1 MKLSELFIQKRV
13 QCKYYITQ
21 VQATPFAQ
29 YLTWEGW
36 TDSIL
41 NQELIFSHRKTW
53 YTQRNFTDKLHAHDY
68 YEVQIYVSGD
78 VEYVYENDIIS
89 VTPYTVVWFQP
100 GQMHTSRLLSDSEF
114 DRYLLYFSKDFFTI
128 NGNNT
133 PITNFLDHMA
143 AGSLKMSRKATDEM
157 IAILKKIDQTLQE
170 RKSYKE
176 LLVNALLVELFDLIN
191 SEEAETISGVSSR
204 DNATKIKQYIDSNYA
219 TINSVNEIAEHFFY
233 SREYLS
239 RIFKEAFNISVA
251 QYLSRKR
258 IMESLHT
265 LTTSGATNAGR
276 SVGFHNHQ
284 SYINTFKKVMGCLP
298 SEYIRGN

>member
-1 MKLSELFIQKRV
+1 MS
-13 QCKYYITQ
+13 
-21 VQATPFAQ
+21 
-29 YLTWEGW
+29 
-36 TDSIL
+36 
-41 NQELIFSHRKTW
+41 
-53 YTQRNFTDKLHAHDY
+53 
-68 YEVQIYVSGD
+68 
-78 VEYVYENDIIS
+78 
-89 VTPYTVVWFQP
+89 
-100 GQMHTSRLLSDSEF
+100 
-114 DRYLLYFSKDFFTI
+114 
-128 NGNNT
+128 
-133 PITNFLDHMA
+133 
-143 AGSLKMSRKATDEM
+143 AGSLKLSRKATDEM

-191 SEEAETISGVSSR
+191 SEEAEAISGVSSR
-204 DNATKIKQYIDSNYA
+204 DNATRIKQYIDSNYA

-258 IMESLHT
+258 IMESLHI
-265 LTTSGATNAGR
+265 LTTSGATNAGQ